1 MITLQMIQE
10 HLGRFPLPELAGKT
24 VPADVLIAYLFLAHD
39 HDSVTEQAIV
49 ESMPL
54 ERFILN
60 YLREA

>member
-1 MITLQMIQE
+1 MITIEMIQE
-10 HLGRFPLPELAGKT
+10 HLARFPLRELAGKM
-24 VPADVLIAYLFLAHD
+24 VPADVLIGYLFLAHD